1 MKCWCNLERRK
12 LATTPFKPLNPS
24 SQEAAMSRP
33 LMFCALAFAL
43 GSAPAQ
49 AQMMGRGPDPDLNRD
64 GKVTQAEFRRS
75 QTDSLLEAFDKNRD
89 GQISRAEFKPME
101 DMARRFR
108 GAGGAARAAEVWTR
122 LDANRDGVITRV
134 EIEASADRRFAA
146 SDADRDGVLDRAE
159 LTSLRQSR
167 SSGGS

>member
-1 MKCWCNLERRK
+1 ML
-12 LATTPFKPLNPS
+12 
-24 SQEAAMSRP
+24 RP
-33 LMFCALAFAL
+33 ILFSALAFVL
-43 GSAPAQ
+43 ISGPAQ

-64 GKVTQAEFRRS
+64 GKVTQAEFRKS
-75 QTDSLLEAFDKNRD
+75 QTDALLEAFDKNRD
-89 GQISRAEFKPME
+89 GQITKAEFKPME

-122 LDANRDGVITRV
+122 LDANRDGVISRA
-134 EIEASADRRFAA
+134 EIEASSDRRFAA

>member
-1 MKCWCNLERRK
+1 M
-12 LATTPFKPLNPS
+12 F
-24 SQEAAMSRP
+24 RP
-33 LMFCALAFAL
+33 LMLCALAL
-43 GSAPAQ
+43 TLISAPAQ

-75 QTDSLLEAFDKNRD
+75 QTEGLLEAFDKTRD
-89 GQISRAEFKPME
+89 GQITRAEFKPME

-108 GAGGAARAAEVWTR
+108 GAGAAARVAEVWTR
-122 LDANRDGVITRV
+122 LDANRDGVITRL
-134 EIEASADRRFAA
+134 EIEAGADRRFAA
-146 SDADRDGVLDRAE
+146 SDADRDGILDRAE